1 MQPPGLGLRQG
12 SPLNLTEEGGE
23 PAIGLEQAASGH
35 SQQASRL
42 DYHHTMGRHW
52 ATGGSKG
59 GKLASLN
66 SSESVYRR
74 PQVPLGS
81 EAGLGHTE
89 PDAARSDGA
98 EPSSKH

>member
-1 MQPPGLGLRQG
+1 MG
-12 SPLNLTEEGGE
+12 T
-23 PAIGLEQAASGH
+23 
-35 SQQASRL
+35 ASRPAVWTIITRWG
-42 DYHHTMGRHW
+42 DTVPQEEAR
-52 ATGGSKG
+52 G

-74 PQVPLGS
+74 PQVPLRS

-98 EPSSKH
+98 EPSSKHYDGSFPSWSLGRGQETQLGQRQGGG